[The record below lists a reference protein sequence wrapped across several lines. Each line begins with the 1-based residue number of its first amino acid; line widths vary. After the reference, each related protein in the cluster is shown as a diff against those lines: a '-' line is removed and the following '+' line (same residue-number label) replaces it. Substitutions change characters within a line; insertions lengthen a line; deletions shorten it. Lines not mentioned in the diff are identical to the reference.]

1 MGARNSFKNNVGRV
15 TKSKLVSDLLMV
27 MRKRSAIAGITIII
41 FFALIGG
48 LANVITKYSY
58 SASRLADSYA
68 IPSWLASPETPR
80 NIEEIFK
87 SFQLVKKYVDQSV
100 SIEVLTLSNGIAIK
114 IQGPGSANISLMSS
128 EYVLYP
134 YDPAGMLILS
144 SSLVVNNIS
153 STMPWYN
160 VQIVVENL
168 DLRSRNAT
176 YRLQIRDEIVRYI
189 PRGIYVA
196 FDLAKERL
204 IQVYDLVNTRVVPKK
219 TISVVLPNPMINRIQ
234 PYSDRSLI
242 GVIEGVNAVR
252 ELILEKNTRI
262 ALNVNIVYYCNPT
275 DFIMMCSPDSGIEVI
290 LEPISFRILGKAF
303 SVLGTN
309 HMGADVWSQFVW
321 GARSAIVL
329 GVGVA
334 SAIVF
339 LGLVVG
345 LIAGYNYGTIVDSI
359 ITFTIDIIYFI
370 PLLPL
375 IMVLGM
381 IYGRSM
387 FLIYTLLILFSW
399 PGTARIIRNWAA
411 VQKEAPFVEAARA
424 IGAGTLRILFVH
436 IAPQLVPYLVYSIV
450 MSVPGVIM
458 FEAGVQLIGFG
469 DPEAATWG
477 RMISEAYREGG
488 FLHNA
493 WWWFGPPIL
502 GIIAI
507 SIGFVLIGLAL
518 DEIANPRLRRR

>member
-1 MGARNSFKNNVGRV
+1 MGARNNFKNNIGRIA
-15 TKSKLVSDLLMV
+15 KSKLISDLAMV
-27 MRKRSAIAGITIII
+27 MKKKSAIAGITIII

-58 SASRLADSYA
+58 SASRLADSFA
-68 IPSWLASPETPR
+68 IPSWLAPPDTPR
-80 NIEEIFK
+80 NIEETFK
-87 SFQLVKKYVDQSV
+87 TFQLIKQQVDQSV
-100 SIEVLTLSNGIAIK
+100 SVEVVTLSNGIAIK
-114 IQGPGSANISLMSS
+114 IRGPGSANIVLTSS

-134 YDPAGMLILS
+134 YDPAGALILS
-144 SSLVVNNIS
+144 SSLVVNNLS
-153 STMPWYN
+153 SVMPWYN
-160 VQIVVENL
+160 VQIVIENL
-168 DLRSRNAT
+168 DLSSRNAT
-176 YRLQIRDEIVRYI
+176 YRLKLPDGSAKYI
-189 PRGIYVA
+189 PRGVYVA
-196 FDLAKERL
+196 FDLARERL
-204 IQVYDLVNTRVVPKK
+204 IQLYDLVNTRIVPKK
-219 TISVVLPNPMINRIQ
+219 TISAVLPNPMINRIQ
-234 PYSDRSLI
+234 PYSDRTLI
-242 GVIEGVNAVR
+242 GIIEGINAVR
-252 ELILEKNTRI
+252 ELILEKNTRV
-262 ALNVNIVYYCNPT
+262 ALNVNIVYYCNPA
-275 DFIMMCSPDSGIEVI
+275 DFSMRCSPDSGIEII
-290 LEPISFRILGKAF
+290 LEPMSFKVLGKAF

-309 HMGADVWSQFVW
+309 HMGADVWSQFAW

-329 GVGVA
+329 GIGVA

-387 FLIYTLLILFSW
+387 LLIYTLLILFSW

-424 IGAGTLRILFVH
+424 VGAGTLRILFVH